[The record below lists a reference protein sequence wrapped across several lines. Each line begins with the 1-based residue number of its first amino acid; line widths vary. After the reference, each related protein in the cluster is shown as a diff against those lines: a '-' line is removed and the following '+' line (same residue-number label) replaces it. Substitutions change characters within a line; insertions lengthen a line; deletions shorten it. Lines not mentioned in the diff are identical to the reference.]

1 METLGARGLTQQ
13 IKATDKQGKTLL
25 MYAARHADAPV
36 FIRSHELVDALL
48 SKKDTFSLC
57 LARDDEGRTL
67 LHHAAEARSEQMLRK
82 VTCSIL
88 YVVTSVCCRRQT
100 VHTTWPSF
108 DPKRLI
114 AHPNSSIQLNFDN
127 FPRRSAWGLG
137 FGAGLGFT

>member
-88 YVVTSVCCRRQT
+88 YAVSYTHLTLPTIYSV
-100 VHTTWPSF
+100 
-108 DPKRLI
+108 
-114 AHPNSSIQLNFDN
+114 
-127 FPRRSAWGLG
+127 
-137 FGAGLGFT
+137 